1 LELSAD
7 RAVLCSMLPGIAR
20 GAADPP
26 LFFFVLLFE
35 T

>member
-1 LELSAD
+1 VD
-7 RAVLCSMLPGIAR
+7 RAVSCSMLPGIAR